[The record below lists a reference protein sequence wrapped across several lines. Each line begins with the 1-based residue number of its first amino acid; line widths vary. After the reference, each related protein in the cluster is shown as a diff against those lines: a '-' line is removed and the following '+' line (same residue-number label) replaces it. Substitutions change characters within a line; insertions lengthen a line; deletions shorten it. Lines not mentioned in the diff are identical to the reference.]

1 MIALDHNGS
10 QKRMVALRAISA
22 LQIELKEMEKMGDG
36 TRYGEQ
42 AAEEI
47 VSLDC

>member
-1 MIALDHNGS
+1 
-10 QKRMVALRAISA
+10 MVALRAISA